1 MSISTARVSLQTL
14 LFLVFTV
21 SGAQK
26 LTITLNKASTIHI
39 SNTQVR
45 GCRVCTGPVG
55 SRQCGQSLLLK
66 DTTSVSLLFDCS
78 RPQDVFKVEIVQ
90 NIDCTTTWCN
100 GHIIQ
105 TDSSYLPLLDFKR
118 TFTWNLKASALTSV
132 KIDFTKTGLRQIH
145 PSEICPDSHTYTLQ
159 VPHTTGSV
167 TIGKFCRGGLISNAQ
182 ILNHGSFSLEVPAG
196 QKLQNGQFDVS
207 VGDTSNFA
215 KITLTFPKGI
225 SSSELLSPNYPDS
238 FPDDDEMEWHFQV
251 SDKHKIS
258 VQFLKLTEPQCQRKK
273 AEVVYQGEKTEILS
287 LTDHQPYEISG
298 NVSLKLRNCRM
309 SEKGLSLNFKVST
322 STIWPEEAEVQV
334 MKDSP
339 KNSAPNSRQP
349 SMLIINLTVV
359 TSFLAIVV
367 IGLLVACVVIRK
379 KKNRNHQTPANHANY
394 STYVLPGHS
403 DLSTTNADEYHVYTK
418 IDDTLVYSHLLEK
431 VAC

>member
-273 AEVVYQGEKTEILS
+273 AEVVYQG
-287 LTDHQPYEISG
+287 
-298 NVSLKLRNCRM
+298 
-309 SEKGLSLNFKVST
+309 
-322 STIWPEEAEVQV
+322 
-334 MKDSP
+334 
-339 KNSAPNSRQP
+339 
-349 SMLIINLTVV
+349 MLIINLTVV